1 MLRNLSLAIKGLH
14 RDQRGIGSVESIIM
28 VGLAVMVLFTI
39 GKLVGVGDTNI
50 KNENSLIGNLFNLSL
65 GKIFGSGK

>member
-1 MLRNLSLAIKGLH
+1 MAVKSLH
-14 RDQRGIGSVESIIM
+14 QDQRGIGSVESIIM

>member
-1 MLRNLSLAIKGLH
+1 MLRNLSLAVKGLH

-50 KNENSLIGNLFNLSL
+50 KNENSLIGNLFQVSL
-65 GKIFGSGK
+65 DKIFGSGK